1 MHRKMVL
8 VLRIYNNIMGLSD
21 CLYLSEQLSTRGG
34 GGKSLKVHV
43 VCEQTLIEIYTKM
56 NSMYYLITL
65 LPHF

>member
-21 CLYLSEQLSTRGG
+21 CLYLSEQLSTWG

-43 VCEQTLIEIYTKM
+43 VREQTLIEIYTKM
-56 NSMYYLITL
+56 NSMYYLISL